1 MVFIKKFIRVNER
14 IRAKEVRLIDHEG
27 TQLGVLPVFKANE
40 LAKQNE
46 LDLVEVAPEANPPVC
61 KIMDFSKY
69 KYEEEKKERLAKK
82 NQHQTQLKEIR
93 LRPHIEEHDY
103 QVKFKQLDSFLK
115 HKHKIKVSMRF
126 RGREMAHV
134 ELGKEIIDRLIKDVG
149 ERAQIEKLPA
159 FEGRIIS
166 MVVAP
171 NK

>member
-1 MVFIKKFIRVNER
+1 MVAIKKYIRTNER

-27 TQLGVLPVFKANE
+27 KQLGVFPVFKANE

-46 LDLVEVAPEANPPVC
+46 LDLVEVAPEAKPPVC
-61 KIMDFSKY
+61 KIMDFAKY

-82 NQHQTQLKEIR
+82 HQHQTQLKEIR

-103 QVKFKQLDSFLK
+103 QVKFKQLDNFLK
-115 HKHKIKVSMRF
+115 QKHKVKVSMRF

-134 ELGKEIIDRLIKDVG
+134 DLGREIIDRIIKDVG
-149 ERAQIEKLPA
+149 EKGQIEKSPS

-166 MVVAP
+166 MVVGPA
-171 NK
+171 K